1 MNFLQKSIIRFSFC
15 AVSFV
20 ALLLTMLCTTLTF
33 ARGEPVLVFAAASL
47 KESLE
52 ETGKAFTAESGIEV
66 KFSFAASSA
75 LAKQLEA
82 GAPADLFAS
91 ADLKWMDYLDDK
103 KIIRPE
109 TRVNLLGNR
118 LVVVAPTTSALTT
131 LDFTAVAF
139 MNALGDGKL
148 ATGEVNS
155 VPAGIYAK
163 SALQNLRLWIFVETK
178 LAQSDNVRAALAFV
192 ARNEASLGIVY
203 ETDARVE
210 PLVKIIAHFPSESHA
225 PIIYPL
231 AITSASKN
239 PEAEKFLRYLN
250 SPSAK
255 AIFEKAGFI
264 PLTE

>member
-52 ETGKAFTAESGIEV
+52 ETGKAFTAESH
-66 KFSFAASSA
+66 
-75 LAKQLEA
+75 
-82 GAPADLFAS
+82 D
-91 ADLKWMDYLDDK
+91 
-103 KIIRPE
+103 
-109 TRVNLLGNR
+109 
-118 LVVVAPTTSALTT
+118 
-131 LDFTAVAF
+131 
-139 MNALGDGKL
+139 
-148 ATGEVNS
+148 
-155 VPAGIYAK
+155 
-163 SALQNLRLWIFVETK
+163 
-178 LAQSDNVRAALAFV
+178 
-192 ARNEASLGIVY
+192 
-203 ETDARVE
+203 
-210 PLVKIIAHFPSESHA
+210 
-225 PIIYPL
+225 PIIYPFAVTAL
-231 AITSASKN
+231 SKN